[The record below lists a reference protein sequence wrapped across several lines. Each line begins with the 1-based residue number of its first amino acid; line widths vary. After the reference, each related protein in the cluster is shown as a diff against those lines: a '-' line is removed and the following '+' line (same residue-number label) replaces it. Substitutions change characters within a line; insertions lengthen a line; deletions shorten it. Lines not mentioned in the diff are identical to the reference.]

1 MLLSRDFIAGINVLC
16 DLTELAIKTT
26 INMSNT
32 LNISTEDLLWF
43 LMWLKFEVMNGKVSE
58 NDYRLYSDYSKNSL
72 LTELVF

>member
-58 NDYRLYSDYSKNSL
+58 NDYPLYSDYSKNSL

>member
-32 LNISTEDLLWF
+32 LNISTEDLL
-43 LMWLKFEVMNGKVSE
+43 
-58 NDYRLYSDYSKNSL
+58 
-72 LTELVF
+72 

>member
-58 NDYRLYSDYSKNSL
+58 NDYPLYSDYSKNL
-72 LTELVF
+72 FLTELVF